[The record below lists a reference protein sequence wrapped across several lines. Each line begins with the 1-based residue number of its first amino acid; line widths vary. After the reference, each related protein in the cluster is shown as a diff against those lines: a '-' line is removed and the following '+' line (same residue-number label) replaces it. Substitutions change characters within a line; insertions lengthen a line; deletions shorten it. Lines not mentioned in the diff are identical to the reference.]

1 MLDIELNGTEPKHVE
16 RIKPSMSTG
25 ASGEINWTPSLLDYD
40 VSLFYRGKQ
49 VTNEEFNELFLKQLY
64 QGNYIADSLSELFK
78 NHLGNAIY
86 RTFTHT
92 FNLKKS
98 YTKVFTPAE
107 WGTIHED
114 GYYYIT
120 IPAEEHGF
128 LQSDEGSAVDNMNVD
143 TEMYVLDSDG
153 QFHEVMQVE
162 VDTNNTVRLYTDD
175 NTLAGFVVVRSN
187 DKSYR
192 LADDV
197 DIDASDINGLHPV
210 AISGRYQDL
219 EGLNDVDGPI
229 TLINKLNSDILDI
242 IEGRT
247 VVPNAEE
254 AVHADTT
261 DALLLEG
268 TIQGIPVSNI
278 FETGSNYVKDAT
290 HAINADNATNATNA
304 TIAQY
309 ADTDTSKGTIEERL
323 TRLGFKEESVS
334 LSSQALSYFKD
345 TSVVKCT
352 RQGNY
357 VNITLD
363 LALKT
368 DNLSLQYEVFT
379 TSRLIELCTIPENFR
394 PKEIQRGSIS
404 AQFIVWIGVQ
414 NANNYI
420 NFAKMVDISPNGVV
434 RLPNGG
440 YSGSAINQS
449 YGLVGSGA
457 TNTKITLGYEAEP
470 LI

>member
-16 RIKPSMSTG
+16 RITPSMSTG

-40 VSLFYRGKQ
+40 ASLFYRGKQ

-128 LQSDEGSAVDNMNVD
+128 LQSDEGSAVDNMNID

-162 VDTNNTVRLYTDD
+162 VDTNNTVHLYTDD

-197 DIDASDINGLHPV
+197 DIDASDVNGLHPV

-242 IEGRT
+242 IEGST

-261 DALLLEG
+261 SALLLEG

-290 HAINADNATNATNA
+290 HAVNADNAVQTATGAWAGFTQDSAGTLKLNEEIISRRRVLWQGSVTSGSPTEDA
-304 TIAQY
+304 VTVAKSEAFLNKILEIKYKAFGAIRTLRVDTHNMPSYWLQTQDIFRSVIGIRADNNEVDSITIY
-309 ADTDTSKGTIEERL
+309 GV
-323 TRLGFKEESVS
+323 F
-334 LSSQALSYFKD
+334 F
-345 TSVVKCT
+345 
-352 RQGNY
+352 
-357 VNITLD
+357 NIIYTG
-363 LALKT
+363 
-368 DNLSLQYEVFT
+368 
-379 TSRLIELCTIPENFR
+379 
-394 PKEIQRGSIS
+394 EIQVSSHVAEYPYNRKQAWYPSTVIEIS
-404 AQFIVWIGVQ
+404 EII
-414 NANNYI
+414 
-420 NFAKMVDISPNGVV
+420 
-434 RLPNGG
+434 
-440 YSGSAINQS
+440 
-449 YGLVGSGA
+449 
-457 TNTKITLGYEAEP
+457 E
-470 LI
+470 